1 MRAPQVLEKRGRQI
15 WKSLSEKYEFDDHER
30 EVLLEFCRVL
40 DRIDSLS
47 GRVDSDGVMIAGSQG
62 QQVLHPA
69 VAEIRQQQ
77 QAAGRLLTQLNLPDA
92 EGDVALS
99 RQISSQAQAAANAR
113 WQRSKRARG
122 GAA

>member
-1 MRAPQVLEKRGRQI
+1 MRAPQVLEKRGRQA
-15 WKSLSEKYEFDDHER
+15 WKSLSEKYEFDAHER

-47 GRVDSDGVMIAGSQG
+47 GRVDSDGVMISGSQG
-62 QQVLHPA
+62 QLVLHPA

-77 QAAGRLLTQLNLPDA
+77 QAAGRLLLQLDLPDA